1 VTVPFQ
7 SVLRR
12 AAAPLQRRAAAR
24 YVAGPRVEDALAVSR
39 ELGRYGIPTT
49 VGYFDPDGE
58 PAQAVAATV
67 LEAIDAVAEAG
78 LDCYQSVKVPS
89 LGFDPELVG
98 QVLARG
104 AAQGV
109 PIHYDA
115 LSHDTVD
122 RSLALLDAGGPGT
135 PPPGFTLPGGWRR
148 SVGDADLVAGR
159 DLRVRVVKGQYRD
172 PDAGRLDLRAGCLE
186 VIDRLAG
193 RASMVAVATH
203 DPALAAEALGRL
215 VAAGTPCELEL
226 LYGLAAGPVLAATR
240 ELGVPVRYYVPWGRG
255 SLTFPLWRIGELR
268 LLRALLGDLAGRKWR
283 HPGGLLSSGD
293 RSPPAASV
301 RSPREGRPAPGGRQR
316 GGLPRN
322 LELRGRAAPR
332 SRVPMPVP

>member
-39 ELGRYGIPTT
+39 ELGSHGIPTT
-49 VGYFDPDGE
+49 IGYFDPDGE
-58 PAQAVAATV
+58 PEPAVAATV
-67 LEAIDAVAEAG
+67 LEAIDAVAEAA

-148 SVGDADLVAGR
+148 SVGDADLVAAR
-159 DLRVRVVKGQYRD
+159 DLRVRVVKGQWRD
-172 PDAGRLDLRAGCLE
+172 PASGRVDLRAGCLE

-193 RASMVAVATH
+193 RTGTVAVATH
-203 DPALAAEALGRL
+203 DPVLAAEALGRL

-240 ELGVPVRYYVPWGRG
+240 ELGVPIRYYVPWGRG

-268 LLRALLGDLAGRKWR
+268 LLGAFLGDLAGRR
-283 HPGGLLSSGD
+283 RRYPEGLQSSGD
-293 RSPPAASV
+293 RWPPAASIG
-301 RSPREGRPAPGGRQR
+301 SAGDPATPLPRVRPAARWPW
-316 GGLPRN
+316 P
-322 LELRGRAAPR
+322 APPLLDASTRR
-332 SRVPMPVP
+332 SMK